1 MDNFRRCPLFN
12 LQQCAVQSWRL
23 SSLNWYQN
31 DLWTESFLCFE
42 GFLFFI
48 VCMFV
53 CLKSYLLCDRLRQIY
68 RQTYKQQNFPTI
80 ILLKYF
86 FRNTSL
92 YHWMSIQGK
101 CIKYSTIQYLE
112 MPVES
117 TSLYETVQCLSQ
129 VSNNYKSIRPTTRP
143 TLLATMTIKRNRL
156 SHKKDTIHNF
166 AVCNCYYFLL

>member
-1 MDNFRRCPLFN
+1 MNGEFPLFRGS
-12 LQQCAVQSWRL
+12 QCASVSV
-23 SSLNWYQN
+23 
-31 DLWTESFLCFE
+31 
-42 GFLFFI
+42 FI

-53 CLKSYLLCDRLRQIY
+53 CLKSYPLCDRLSRSTDRHTNSRIFPQLFMKVLFPKHPAVSFNEYSRQV
-68 RQTYKQQNFPTI
+68 YKIFND
-80 ILLKYF
+80 
-86 FRNTSL
+86 
-92 YHWMSIQGK
+92 SI
-101 CIKYSTIQYLE
+101 LE

-129 VSNNYKSIRPTTRP
+129 ASNSYKSIRPTTRP